1 MKIACISPSRV
12 PSRTANSMQA
22 MKVSH
27 ALAQLGNDVRLWLP
41 GEKSTP
47 WADLCDLY
55 GLENEFGLTWLKSR
69 QFFRR
74 YDFSY
79 SAVKQA
85 EDWGADLVYTWLPQ
99 AGLFTL
105 ERNLPAILEVHDR
118 VRGKL
123 GPWVFS
129 KFSNHPGRKRL
140 VMITHALQK
149 VLEMEAGIHPAANE
163 IVIAPNGVEWERF
176 AIQPDADEAR
186 ASLGFPQIPTAAFSG
201 HFYPGR
207 GTGLLFSLAQAMP
220 QNQFLW
226 IGGRQEDIDYWH
238 LKLDEAQVSNVI
250 LTGFIENNRLPLYL
264 AAAEVLMIPFE
275 RRIEGS
281 SGGNSADICSPMK
294 LFEYMATGRAILTSD
309 LPVIHEVLNENNASF
324 APPEDPQAWQEALT
338 YLFDHP
344 KKMKAL
350 GKSARKDSRQY
361 NWLDRERKTLAS
373 FLDETKNDG

>member
-27 ALAQLGNDVRLWLP
+27 ALAQLGNEVRLWLP
-41 GEKSTP
+41 GEESTP

-55 GLENEFGLTWLKSR
+55 GLENEFGLTWLKSM

-85 EDWGADLVYTWLPQ
+85 KEWGADLVYTWLPQ
-99 AGLFTL
+99 AGLFAL
-105 ERNLPAILEVHDR
+105 ERNLAAILEVHDR

-129 KFSNHPGRKRL
+129 KFCSHPGRKRL
-140 VMITHALQK
+140 VIITHALQK
-149 VLEMEAGIHPAANE
+149 ALELEGVIHPASNE
-163 IVIAPNGVEWERF
+163 VVIAPNGVEWERF

-186 ASLGFPQIPTAAFSG
+186 ASLGIPLIPTAAFSG

-220 QNQFLW
+220 QIQFLW
-226 IGGRQEDIDYWH
+226 IGGRKEDIDYWN

-250 LTGFIENNRLPLYL
+250 LTGFIDNNRLPLYL

-309 LPVIHEVLNENNASF
+309 LPVIHEILDESNARF
-324 APPEDPQAWQEALT
+324 APPEDLQAWQEALA

-344 KKMKAL
+344 IIMKAL

-361 NWLDRERKTLAS
+361 NWLDRESKTLAG